1 MANDMNTIII
11 ENADSRATSLFKQMA
26 KALKVE
32 VHVKKDKA
40 IKYNPELLQRIKT
53 FEEGR
58 SKWNGVGEL
67 QVNIE
72 LYTK

>member
-1 MANDMNTIII
+1 MNTIII

-58 SKWNGVGEL
+58 SKMKKTSIAEL
-67 QVNIE
+67 EKMV
-72 LYTK
+72 KA